1 MDPPATIRT
10 ATVTVAMIEAAAALA
25 VMTLKVHIT
34 RTTILAWGMD
44 VEEET
49 SVAEEE
55 VMAPPIVVVVAQVDP
70 VAPVVQV
77 DQVIPIMMLMMRT
90 PIHQKPVPT
99 APLLM
104 TCLTP
109 NVGCSSVI
117 WN

>member
-1 MDPPATIRT
+1 MDPPETIHT
-10 ATVTVAMIEAAAALA
+10 ATVAVAMIEAAAALV

-55 VMAPPIVVVVAQVDP
+55 VMGPPIVVVVAQVAP
-70 VAPVVQV
+70 VAQV

-117 WN
+117 LS

>member
-1 MDPPATIRT
+1 
-10 ATVTVAMIEAAAALA
+10 MIEAAAALV

-55 VMAPPIVVVVAQVDP
+55 VMGPPIVVVVAQVDP
-70 VAPVVQV
+70 VAPVAQV